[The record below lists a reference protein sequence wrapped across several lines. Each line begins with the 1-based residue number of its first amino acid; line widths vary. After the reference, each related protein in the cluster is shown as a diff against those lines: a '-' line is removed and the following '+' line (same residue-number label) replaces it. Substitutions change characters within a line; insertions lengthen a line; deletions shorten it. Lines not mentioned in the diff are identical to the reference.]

1 MASLQKLESKN
12 FTQVKFLQQFWQ
24 NRNSQIFLFFS
35 SHQFNLLRF
44 KTSYN
49 KGSQPPSLEGNPAHV
64 IGGWFQHSHKGNA
77 FKDPY
82 VWLASN
88 QVPLNNTVFSYT
100 TNLLTIHFTWELI
113 CLIGILLM
121 FILVYCNENS
131 IFQTM
136 NKCIPVVLQ
145 WLYQSTGS
153 ASKRDFIQYVCFSV
167 LLTPHVRGSATKRE
181 CSCNTSR
188 VELVMGRTAE
198 VSRWFQAQELS
209 VSENTFRKTKEL
221 CLVLVEHNTRLSL
234 LMVLYRNYE
243 DTCCF
248 SWAPTAQILDVKQ
261 GPFYKNTEFTYCF
274 LSGQQSCQIFSY
286 TEKHWWL
293 SCVIKTTEH
302 LEDFT

>member
-1 MASLQKLESKN
+1 MLN
-12 FTQVKFLQQFWQ
+12 
-24 NRNSQIFLFFS
+24 
-35 SHQFNLLRF
+35 F

-49 KGSQPPSLEGNPAHV
+49 KGSQPPSLEGNSAYV

-198 VSRWFQAQELS
+198 VSRWFQAQKIS

-221 CLVLVEHNTRLSL
+221 YPALGEWTGRTQYKALPTHGDLQKL
-234 LMVLYRNYE
+234 WGH
-243 DTCCF
+243 CCF
-248 SWAPTAQILDVKQ
+248 NWAPTAQILDVKQ
-261 GPFYKNTEFTYCF
+261 GPFYKNTEFTNCF
-274 LSGQQSCQIFSY
+274 LFGQQSCQIFSY

-293 SCVIKTTEH
+293 SCAIKTIEH